1 MAAGTG
7 ASNLGY
13 GNTSPFSYVN
23 GKFVNLDSS
32 NSPAT
37 FGSNEV
43 SGCPGLVGTKNNV
56 DAAAGVY
63 PGSSILFKGGAKKLK
78 KKIKNITKQ
87 YKMKGRSRNSLRKK
101 LRSRYASRTLARA
114 GGKKTRRNKRYSR
127 RQRGGYAQYQNNLP
141 FTPTYQVAGVNLPA
155 NHLALANPPPIK
167 MLPNCT
173 NCVDNLNM
181 YTMKG
186 FPSKGH

>member
-78 KKIKNITKQ
+78 NKIKNITKQ

-101 LRSRYASRTLARA
+101 LRSRYASRSLARA

-127 RQRGGYAQYQNNLP
+127 RQRGGYAQYQNNMP
-141 FTPTYQVAGVNLPA
+141 VSNSYSIGGVLSA
-155 NHLALANPPPIK
+155 SESALANPAPIDK
-167 MLPNCT
+167 VT
-173 NCVDNLNM
+173 NNAIDNYNH
-181 YTMKG
+181 YTNVG
-186 FPSKGH
+186 FPSMGH